1 MMIRG
6 QFITF
11 EGIDGAGKSSHID
24 SVREFLIA
32 RGLSVVC
39 TREPGGTPLGEAI
52 RELFL
57 NHKMTPQ
64 TETMLVFAARS
75 EHLRTVV
82 WPALERGD
90 WVLCDRF
97 TDATFAYQGGG
108 RELGEAYVQRVA
120 DTVHPGFAPALTLLF
135 DLPPDAAQDRMNGRE
150 TRDRIES
157 EAKEFHDRV
166 RNTYLERAKA
176 EPNRI
181 SVFDSHQ
188 PKEVVR
194 EQVLGRVRTLVDTT
208 VVAKVAS

>member
-1 MMIRG
+1 MLRG
-6 QFITF
+6 HFITF
-11 EGIDGAGKSSHID
+11 EGIDGAGKSSHIEA
-24 SVREFLIA
+24 VRDFLMA
-32 RGLSVVC
+32 RGIEVVC

-64 TETMLVFAARS
+64 TETMLVFAARG

-82 WPALERGD
+82 WPALERGA

-108 RELGEAYVQRVA
+108 RGLGSAYVQQVA
-120 DTVHPGFAPALTLLF
+120 DTVHPGFSPALTLLF

-150 TRDRIES
+150 TRDRIEL

-166 RNTYLERAKA
+166 RETYLERATA

-181 SVFDSHQ
+181 AVFDSRQ
-188 PKEVVR
+188 PKDVVR
-194 EQVLGRVRTLVDTT
+194 EQVLVRVRALVE
-208 VVAKVAS
+208 VRAKAAE

>member
-1 MMIRG
+1 MSRG
-6 QFITF
+6 HFITF
-11 EGIDGAGKSSHID
+11 EGIDGAGKSSHIEA
-24 SVREFLIA
+24 VRDFLMA
-32 RGLSVVC
+32 RGIEVVC

-64 TETMLVFAARS
+64 TETMLVFAARG

-82 WPALERGD
+82 WPALERGA

-108 RELGEAYVQRVA
+108 RGLGSAYVQQVA
-120 DTVHPGFAPALTLLF
+120 DTVHPGFSPALTLLF

-150 TRDRIES
+150 TRDRIEL

-166 RNTYLERAKA
+166 RKTYLERATA

-181 SVFDSHQ
+181 AVFDSRQ
-188 PKEVVR
+188 PKDVVR
-194 EQVLGRVRTLVDTT
+194 EQVLVRVRALVE
-208 VVAKVAS
+208 VRAKAAE